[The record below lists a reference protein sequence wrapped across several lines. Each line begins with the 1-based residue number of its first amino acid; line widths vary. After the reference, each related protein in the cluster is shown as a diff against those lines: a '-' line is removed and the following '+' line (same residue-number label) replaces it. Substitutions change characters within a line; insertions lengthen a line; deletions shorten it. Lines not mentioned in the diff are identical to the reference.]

1 MCLCG
6 GQADKEL
13 IKNYQCVCVVTRL
26 TRRHG
31 PDQKLSMCLR
41 GGQVDKELINKMD
54 NAYIRYEPYGVALV
68 IGAWNYPVQLVLLP
82 LIGAIAAGM
91 VCVCVC
97 VCLCVCVS
105 VCVCVCVCVCLCLC
119 VCMCE
124 WQSVPLR
131 FGPAINLY
139 NDFVVYLSMN
149 RISQYLG
156 G

>member
-91 VCVCVC
+91 VCVC
-97 VCLCVCVS
+97 LCVCICVCVYVCVYIMH
-105 VCVCVCVCVCLCLC
+105 VCVCV
-119 VCMCE
+119 
-124 WQSVPLR
+124 
-131 FGPAINLY
+131 
-139 NDFVVYLSMN
+139 
-149 RISQYLG
+149 
-156 G
+156 